1 MRVVPA
7 AGCLLI
13 GLAAAGCSSQPAAA
27 WHGLS
32 VPAIAMLPPGASSS
46 DAARAKEDPRLSD
59 ALKSPDAAVR
69 ADGVKAWAEGRGE
82 ISSAVLAQLARDP
95 DLRVRMATI
104 QAVARRR
111 PAGCEPL
118 LIAAVGDRDVQVRL
132 AAIAALGELGGA
144 QSQAVLRQSLADR
157 GEMIRKAAVSALAAS
172 GGEDSV
178 IRAKDDP
185 SWRVRLEV
193 ARALALY
200 RDRQAAA
207 AAVQLSSDPSP
218 AVQQQVL
225 ASVGQ
230 WPLRQSG
237 AILLEALGKETYQTR
252 RAAAQQLA
260 ALWAP
265 AAEFPV
271 DGNPQQ
277 RAEAL
282 ARLQERFRR
291 EIGLVDPGVLAE
303 AGQQADAGRDA
314 RVSTEAVA
322 EVERL
327 ASDDVRVRRRAAER
341 LAELARDRG
350 PGRPATLRLAE
361 AMARE
366 ADPLV
371 WRSVLTAVESDGSE
385 PAIRLAY
392 MAIGHPAA
400 EVRRRACEHLAAHP
414 SPRHAEVL
422 LPALEDA
429 NPAVAIAAARAL
441 GATGRLEGT
450 EPLKRLLGSGNE
462 TLRVEAATSLAQLKD
477 PSGAAALERLAY
489 SRDPSVRRQ
498 VAIAM
503 GRAPDPTFAPT
514 LVRLLDDQ
522 YAIRLAALESLP
534 NVIGHGEPGLESPP
548 PASVA
553 DQVEFWKKTAR
564 QRGLLGGR
572 P

>member
-1 MRVVPA
+1 
-7 AGCLLI
+7 L
-13 GLAAAGCSSQPAAA
+13 
-27 WHGLS
+27 
-32 VPAIAMLPPGASSS
+32 
-46 DAARAKEDPRLSD
+46 
-59 ALKSPDAAVR
+59 
-69 ADGVKAWAEGRGE
+69 
-82 ISSAVLAQLARDP
+82 
-95 DLRVRMATI
+95 
-104 QAVARRR
+104 
-111 PAGCEPL
+111 
-118 LIAAVGDRDVQVRL
+118 
-132 AAIAALGELGGA
+132 
-144 QSQAVLRQSLADR
+144 
-157 GEMIRKAAVSALAAS
+157 
-172 GGEDSV
+172 
-178 IRAKDDP
+178 
-185 SWRVRLEV
+185 
-193 ARALALY
+193 
-200 RDRQAAA
+200 
-207 AAVQLSSDPSP
+207 SDPSP
-218 AVQQQVL
+218 AVQQQVV

-237 AILLEALGKETYQTR
+237 AILLEALGKEAYQTR
-252 RAAAQQLA
+252 RAAAQELS
-260 ALWAP
+260 ALWSP

-271 DGNPQQ
+271 DANPQE
-277 RAEAL
+277 RAQAL
-282 ARLQERFRR
+282 TRLQERFQR
-291 EIGLVDPGVLAE
+291 EIGFVDPDLLAG
-303 AGQQADAGRDA
+303 ARQQTDAGRDA
-314 RVSTEAVA
+314 QVSAEALA

-327 ASDDVRVRRRAAER
+327 PSDDVRVRRRAAER

-350 PGRPATLRLAE
+350 LGRPATLRLAE

-371 WRSVLTAVESDGSE
+371 WRSAFIAVQSDGSE

-414 SPRHAEVL
+414 NPRHAEVL

-429 NPAVAIAAARAL
+429 NPAVAIAAVRAL
-441 GATGRLEGT
+441 GEAGRLEDT
-450 EPLKRLLGSGNE
+450 APLKRLLGAASE

-477 PSGAAALERLAY
+477 PSGAAALERLAL
-489 SRDPSVRRQ
+489 SRDPSIRRQ

-503 GRAPDPTFAPT
+503 GRVADPVFAPT